1 MVIFGLIIAALCV
14 FFLDDILQCI
24 IAMAVLGT
32 FLALEFL
39 LLKAPD
45 VAIAEAA
52 VGAILTPVIF
62 IITLN
67 KVKSKKVKEG
77 EKCKKITY
85 IILFLLLA
93 LFSFIGVKMNA
104 NQEELGKASKI
115 ILNETISKTGAINSV
130 TATVFDFRGY
140 DTLGEAIVLFTAIC
154 GVATVLRVEKKR

>member
-1 MVIFGLIIAALCV
+1 MSSFEILNFLVIFGLIIAALCV

-67 KVKSKKVKEG
+67 KVKSTKVQEG
-77 EKCKKITY
+77 EKCKK
-85 IILFLLLA
+85 
-93 LFSFIGVKMNA
+93 K
-104 NQEELGKASKI
+104 
-115 ILNETISKTGAINSV
+115 
-130 TATVFDFRGY
+130 
-140 DTLGEAIVLFTAIC
+140 
-154 GVATVLRVEKKR
+154 